1 MMTDRIADWLIM
13 TQWYLSDAFYY
24 RFVYYENDIDRLAF
38 FEQLNYGWLQMYED
52 DEFWGRS

>member
-1 MMTDRIADWLIM
+1 MVDRITDWVLM

-24 RFVYYENDIDRLAF
+24 RFFYYEDNIDRLAF
-38 FEQLNYGWLQMYED
+38 FEHLNYGWLQMYED

>member
-1 MMTDRIADWLIM
+1 MIDRIADWLFM